1 MRRLEVPGGSF
12 GDARVVDQ
20 AYAVQR
26 SGQKV
31 VWTHATD
38 LSAPDDFLFVRIPYV
53 GSFKIAAKQH
63 NGNDAMEWD
72 GSTWQDRGFAGGN
85 RPVIYDA
92 TGNLVIAQAGPNTPT
107 GSIGY
112 RYVDDAGRLVPSV
125 ETYADPARNIDEYT
139 TKGDV
144 TIGQS
149 GIGGCVALVDGKRY
163 LLEPGDTEFINV
175 DRQGDSFAIT
185 IVKPME
191 HKTVILWCDRSEFA
205 QFPEQVLSPD
215 PVPAPPAP
223 APSPVPEPIPMTVPD
238 FSSDVHAACTARPDL
253 VAANSLASVAEL
265 VHVAC
270 EAMHAK
276 DPGFVYLSKVPDE
289 TQYEGRSQ
297 DSVIYV
303 PANATVKLF
312 SGAGDPHPAAP
323 VWIVGGAPRDTDHP
337 IYPDP
342 ATFGAS
348 PTPPPDQPPLPS
360 PDPRFAALQAEIDAI
375 KAQLAALPPPGPPV
389 DLSAYAKHGDAVT
402 VTGHMTLNFF
412 GASIRT
418 QDATLTGTI
427 TK

>member
-1 MRRLEVPGGSF
+1 MS
-12 GDARVVDQ
+12 
-20 AYAVQR
+20 
-26 SGQKV
+26 
-31 VWTHATD
+31 
-38 LSAPDDFLFVRIPYV
+38 
-53 GSFKIAAKQH
+53 
-63 NGNDAMEWD
+63 
-72 GSTWQDRGFAGGN
+72 
-85 RPVIYDA
+85 
-92 TGNLVIAQAGPNTPT
+92 
-107 GSIGY
+107 
-112 RYVDDAGRLVPSV
+112 
-125 ETYADPARNIDEYT
+125 
-139 TKGDV
+139 
-144 TIGQS
+144 
-149 GIGGCVALVDGKRY
+149 
-163 LLEPGDTEFINV
+163 
-175 DRQGDSFAIT
+175 
-185 IVKPME
+185 
-191 HKTVILWCDRSEFA
+191 
-205 QFPEQVLSPD
+205 
-215 PVPAPPAP
+215 
-223 APSPVPEPIPMTVPD
+223 VPD

-265 VHVAC
+265 VHLAC

-276 DPGFVYLSKVPDE
+276 DPGFVYLSKVPGE

-348 PTPPPDQPPLPS
+348 PMPPPDPPPSPS

-412 GASIRT
+412 GSSIRT